1 MRAKLDENMPVD
13 AAYALMGAGWAVST
27 VHDEGLVGA
36 SDRVVMVA
44 CQAEDRVLF
53 SLDLDFADIRLYPP
67 EQHAGIVV
75 LRPAEPDRD
84 SVLALLTAALPLLA
98 AEPVQQRLWIV
109 ELDRIRIRGGS
120 ELAS

>member
-13 AAYALMGAGWAVST
+13 AADVLTSAGWAVST

-36 SDRVVMVA
+36 SDRVVLST
-44 CQAEDRVLF
+44 CQDEARVLF

-67 EQHAGIVV
+67 ESHAGIVV
-75 LRPAEPDRD
+75 FRPAEPDRD
-84 SVLALLTAALPLLA
+84 SVLALLRAALPLLA

-109 ELDRIRIRGGS
+109 ELDRIRIRGGRDS
-120 ELAS
+120 AG